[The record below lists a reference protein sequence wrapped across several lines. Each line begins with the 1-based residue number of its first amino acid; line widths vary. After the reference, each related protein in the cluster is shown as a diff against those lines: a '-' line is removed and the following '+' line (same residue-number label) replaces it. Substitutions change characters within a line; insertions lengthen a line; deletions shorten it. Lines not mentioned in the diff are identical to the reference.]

1 MRGFKKVSVLM
12 LSLFVCLMMVVPATA
27 APNRCRVLIGFEG
40 QPSEALVRGM
50 GGKVIHSYKIVP
62 AIAAEIPEAAISALA
77 ANPRISYVELDHKVQ
92 ALQQTLPWG
101 VDRIDAEVVHP
112 YNKGTGVKVCIIDT
126 GIDYNHPDL
135 DANYVDGIDYAN
147 KDADPMDDNGHGTH
161 CAGIVAAEDN
171 IEGVVGVAPE
181 ASLYAVK
188 ALDSSGSGYVSDVAA
203 GIDWAVDNGMDVIS
217 MSLGSDL
224 SSLTLENACNNAY
237 ASGLIL
243 VAAAGNDGN
252 PAGKTDSVDYPAR
265 YDSVIAVAA
274 TNDADTR
281 ATWSSTGPDVE
292 LSAPGVGIDS
302 TYLDGGYATGSGT
315 SMACP
320 HVVGTVA
327 LAKIAY
333 SDYTNVEIRSLL
345 QNTADDLG
353 AVGLDIKYGYGLVDA
368 DEVAPDV
375 GPDVTPPTISD
386 LTPADGSVISTGSPT
401 ISAVVSDAT
410 GIDGDSIVMTVDE
423 TAVVHTYDS
432 TTGIVSY
439 ALPDTGPLAE
449 GSHTVTLDVDDT
461 LNNSTRTSWSFTVDT
476 TSPIN
481 EMHVASI
488 EMSTWITG
496 INTAAIATVTIVDAD
511 GNPVEG
517 VTVYGQWSGLTS
529 DSDIGATDAG
539 GQVSLASNR
548 IKRANGTFVF
558 TVDDVVLNG
567 WTYDVAANVET
578 SDSITVP

>member
-12 LSLFVCLMMVVPATA
+12 LALFVCLMMVVPAAA

-101 VDRIDAEVVHP
+101 VDRIDAEVVHD

-126 GIDYNHPDL
+126 GIDYTHPDL
-135 DANYVDGIDYAN
+135 DANYVSGYDFAN
-147 KDADPMDDNGHGTH
+147 NDDDPMDDNGHGTH
-161 CAGIVAAEDN
+161 CAGVVAAEDN
-171 IEGVVGVAPE
+171 LEGVVGVAPE
-181 ASLYAVK
+181 ANLYAVK

-203 GIDWAVDNGMDVIS
+203 GIDWAVTNDMDVVS

-224 SSLTLENACNNAY
+224 YSLTLENACNNAY
-237 ASGLIL
+237 ENGLIV

-252 PAGKTDSVDYPAR
+252 PSGKTDSVDYPAR
-265 YDSVIAVAA
+265 YGSVIAVAA
-274 TNDADTR
+274 TSDADVR
-281 ATWSSTGPDVE
+281 ATWSSTGPALE
-292 LSAPGVGIDS
+292 LSAPGVSILS
-302 TYLDGGYATGSGT
+302 TYLDGSYATGSGT

-333 SDYTNVEIRSLL
+333 PAYSNIEIRSLL
-345 QNTADDLG
+345 QNSADDLG
-353 AVGLDIKYGYGLVDA
+353 VAGFDIKYGYGLVDA
-368 DEVAPDV
+368 DEAAPDV

-401 ISAVVSDAT
+401 ISAVVSDAS
-410 GIDGDSIVMTVDE
+410 GIDGTSIAMTVDG
-423 TAVVHTYDS
+423 TAVNHTYDIL
-432 TTGIVSY
+432 TGEVSY
-439 ALPDTGPLAE
+439 VPTTALAE
-449 GSHTVTLDVDDT
+449 GLHTVTLDVADT
-461 LNNSTRTSWSFTVDT
+461 LNNSTSTSWSFTLDT

-517 VTVYGQWSGLTS
+517 VTVYGDWSGLTS
-529 DSDIGATDAG
+529 DSDVGITDAG
-539 GQVSLASNR
+539 GQVSLVSNR
-548 IKRANGTFVF
+548 IKRASGTFAF
-558 TVDDVVLNG
+558 TVDNIVLNG
-567 WTYDVAANVET
+567 WTYDVVANVET
-578 SDSITVP
+578 SDSITVL